1 MDPSESSSPK
11 PLALLPGFSRRGVAN
26 ITIYCHDPLF
36 KAVDILDDASG
47 ETLFTVESKG
57 ASSLSWRR
65 TVLTPDGTKLFD
77 LRHFGYAMKNDWAVE
92 DPTGK
97 RICSLKHVSGKAARN
112 RSNLDAVVHGE
123 STADDVGNTVE
134 IRPKDRGALSTA
146 VLYQGHELATILN
159 TEANDVQSPEKKGL
173 DRTVWKARI
182 NAGVD
187 ISLILVAVL
196 CLAEMEHVWRQ

>member
-1 MDPSESSSPK
+1 MDLPEAPTPK
-11 PLALLPGFSRRGVAN
+11 PLTLLPGFTRKEVAN
-26 ITIYCHDPLF
+26 ITIYCHDALF
-36 KAVDILDDASG
+36 KTVDILDDASG
-47 ETLFTVESKG
+47 EPLFKVESKG

-65 TVLTPDGTKLFD
+65 TILSSNGTKLFD

-134 IRPKDRGALSTA
+134 IRPKDRGALSTV
-146 VLYQGHELATILN
+146 VLYQGQELAKILN
-159 TEANDVQSPEKKGL
+159 TEANDVQSLEKKGL
-173 DRTVWKARI
+173 DRTVWKAKV

-187 ISLILVAVL
+187 ISLVSFESLT
-196 CLAEMEHVWRQ
+196 CLI